1 MAGDFWKRYVEHS
14 IKYAAGIKADDDTRT
29 LQAVIGLTR
38 GTNEWA
44 RILELK
50 SGKPAVGT
58 IAQALLAE
66 AVTAA
71 KLVSDQAPEGDQRS
85 LHTGVDLLLRNAREQ
100 ARVYGAALMDFPH
113 VQFQKMLED
122 FNSTTVKYIAR
133 LAVGDAGGFTEA
145 TQEARISAGDLDRFT
160 DRYFR

>member
-29 LQAVIGLTR
+29 FQAVIGLTR
-38 GTNEWA
+38 GTSEWA
-44 RILELK
+44 KILELK
-50 SGKPAVGT
+50 SGKPSIGT

-66 AVTAA
+66 AVVAA
-71 KLVSDQAPEGDQRS
+71 KLVSDQAPEADQRA
-85 LHTGVDLLLRNAREQ
+85 LHAGVDLLARNAREQ
-100 ARVYGAALMDFPH
+100 ARVYGAALLDFPH
-113 VQFQKMLED
+113 GQFQKMIED
-122 FNSTTVKYIAR
+122 LNAVTVKYIAR

-160 DRYFR
+160 DRYLR